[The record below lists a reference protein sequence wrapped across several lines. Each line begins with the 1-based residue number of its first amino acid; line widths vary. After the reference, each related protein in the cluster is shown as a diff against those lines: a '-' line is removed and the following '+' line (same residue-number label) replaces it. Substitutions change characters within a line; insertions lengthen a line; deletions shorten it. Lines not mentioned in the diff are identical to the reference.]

1 MLAPAVGRNCEHK
14 KVISPV
20 VVEVYRGF
28 NKASYMCVSN
38 LGLPTVTSLTDVM
51 VLRQYFVQKK
61 RVVKYSNGSPKIGFS
76 QSFNLSVCA
85 TLSYVTNKNGNSHD
99 WL

>member
-51 VLRQYFVQKK
+51 KLSQYFVQK
-61 RVVKYSNGSPKIGFS
+61 NEF
-76 QSFNLSVCA
+76 
-85 TLSYVTNKNGNSHD
+85 
-99 WL
+99 